1 MKEFPYRYSLLICLL
16 EDEEERE
23 ERIRRSSLQQ
33 TLAAMAQSE
42 REDAKM
48 LWHDNADNGNF
59 TTSAAGD
66 LQHLPNT
73 QLITKEKDLPCEGLP
88 AD

>member
-1 MKEFPYRYSLLICLL
+1 
-16 EDEEERE
+16 
-23 ERIRRSSLQQ
+23 
-33 TLAAMAQSE
+33 MAQSE